1 MKSSRIFLILI
12 NTLLEL
18 YLYSALYLLNY
29 RRLES
34 YITLLIDLYKLTLTL
49 HTPGIVW
56 DLTTS

>member
-1 MKSSRIFLILI
+1 MKSLRIFLILI

-18 YLYSALYLLNY
+18 YLYSVLYLLNY

-49 HTPGIVW
+49 HTLGIVW

>member
-1 MKSSRIFLILI
+1 MKSLRIFLILI

-18 YLYSALYLLNY
+18 CLYSALYLLNY
-29 RRLES
+29 QKLES